1 MKLKWN
7 VFLWDINRKEIKE
20 WNIFNH
26 GRFGKDMAL
35 CLRDCRDKDEFKTEL
50 RRDVMYYFGFKV
62 EYETFITEPFPYVTK
77 KEIDRLVEEDVRH
90 CAHVNLEHGDKID
103 VYRQIMMNY
112 NHFIDYLWSNR
123 EEILKEDENENI

>member
-26 GRFGKDMAL
+26 GRFTTDMIK
-35 CLRDCRDKDEFKTEL
+35 CLRDCRDKDELTIEL
-50 RRDVMYYFGFKV
+50 RRNVMYYFGFKV

-90 CAHVNLEHGDKID
+90 CTHVNLEHGDKID

-112 NHFIDYLWSNR
+112 NHFINYLWSNR
-123 EEILKEDENENI
+123 EEILEEAENETI